1 MYITPFNLQCG
12 ITNDEKQRRNNGGV
26 AHKLAPKN
34 DERIIMSDIV
44 EPRKTLSSVWYM
56 MPLFFGVIGGLI
68 VWMTKKDDDHAK
80 AKRMLVLGIVIS
92 ILYVAIIVYSQITFY
107 DTPVNTPQFLQD
119 ANYTKYCD
127 VHFSQPPTNCV
138 VKDQHGVP
146 ITEDAVNR
154 MSEYCW
160 DQPDGD
166 GYVPCSMVSLPHP
179 AAKITYILSVLP
191 LLLPFASFYAF
202 PYLFLIIT
210 GITRPELEFE
220 AVNTFMIW
228 IRSIMP

>member
-1 MYITPFNLQCG
+1 MPFNLQCG

-34 DERIIMSDIV
+34 DEKIIMSDIV

-80 AKRMLVLGIVIS
+80 AKRILVLGIVIS

-179 AAKITYILSVLP
+179 TAVILHILP
-191 LLLPFASFYAF
+191 LVPILLSFISIYGF
-202 PYLFLIIT
+202 PYLLLFIT
-210 GITRPELEFE
+210 EISIFEIPLEITYQF
-220 AVNTFMIW
+220 FSQIY
-228 IRSIMP
+228 SIMP